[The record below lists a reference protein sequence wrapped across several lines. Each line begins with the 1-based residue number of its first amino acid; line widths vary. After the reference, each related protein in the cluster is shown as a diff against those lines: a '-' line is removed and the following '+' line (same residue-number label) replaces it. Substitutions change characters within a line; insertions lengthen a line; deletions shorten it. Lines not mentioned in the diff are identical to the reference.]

1 MMEKK
6 KKKIIFVLTFFLCR
20 YLDMDLQ
27 LRTLKEN
34 TPSTDESGLPRRV
47 LPVLALNEVG

>member
-1 MMEKK
+1 
-6 KKKIIFVLTFFLCR
+6 
-20 YLDMDLQ
+20 MDLQ

-34 TPSTDESGLPRRV
+34 TPATDESGLARRV